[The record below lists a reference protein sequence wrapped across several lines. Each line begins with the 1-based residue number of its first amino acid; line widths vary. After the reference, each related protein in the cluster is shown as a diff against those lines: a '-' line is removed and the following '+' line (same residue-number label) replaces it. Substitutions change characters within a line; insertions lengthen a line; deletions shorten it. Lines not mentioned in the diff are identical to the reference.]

1 MHPSPD
7 DTPSTPPHASSSP
20 PQTSTALSSPPP
32 RRACCGCAS
41 GCFPTSP
48 TPRSRCCGGSSL
60 YRASRPRCARTQRR
74 RGRQRRGR
82 REAPPYALASAASL
96 WPAAR
101 ALSPPP
107 APFTHRR
114 PVPFTHPPG
123 GVGQRRGHRRRNAGA
138 GAGAAEGSAARPP
151 GQPRGAP
158 PPPPPAPPAGPLG
171 VTGCPS
177 FQLPACGRLLWPTP
191 PISGPLNPHPQ
202 KAASPYIKAQWAWA
216 SVCNLTKM
224 TSVKREAFP
233 ISFEVRPPTPPGV
246 VASTRAAAC
255 AADGVRC
262 ARAGG
267 APPLPGASRRPRPA
281 RRFDPWTRTRRWSVS
296 CARRWPLAARP
307 PPLAAAQP
315 PTPPPHPPPLQALA
329 WIVREALTP
338 LNFVLAVEAAV
349 WFVERAA
356 AEHPD
361 LKVGR
366 GPPRQGWA

>member
-1 MHPSPD
+1 MPP
-7 DTPSTPPHASSSP
+7 PPHHRRRQRCRRRRRDGRAAAVPAAASL
-20 PQTSTALSSPPP
+20 QA
-32 RRACCGCAS
+32 
-41 GCFPTSP
+41 
-48 TPRSRCCGGSSL
+48 
-60 YRASRPRCARTQRR
+60 RR
-74 RGRQRRGR
+74 RGAAAAGAPACTEPRARGARAPRGAGGGSGAAAARRRLMLWRQQPPSGPLHVPSHRPPRHSHTAAPCHSPIPQVAWDNAEAIAAEMLALVQVRRRGAPR
-82 REAPPYALASAASL
+82 GRPASLAAPPR
-96 WPAAR
+96 PAW
-101 ALSPPP
+101 
-107 APFTHRR
+107 
-114 PVPFTHPPG
+114 
-123 GVGQRRGHRRRNAGA
+123 
-138 GAGAAEGSAARPP
+138 
-151 GQPRGAP
+151 GAP